1 MMIKHNEAY
10 ELAKKEA
17 AKMET
22 SYLGKAYFIFKAE
35 GNRSGEALMMDELMR
50 RFPDIYA
57 KLYDA
62 ETYDLDENEFI
73 DQSMKRVQIRRIK

>member
-1 MMIKHNEAY
+1 MLKTNEAY

-22 SYLGKAYFIFKAE
+22 SYLGKAYFIFKEE
-35 GNRSGEALMMDELMR
+35 GNRQGEALMMDEMMK

-62 ETYDLDENEFI
+62 ETYELDENEFV
-73 DQSMKRVQIRRIK
+73 DQSMKRVQIRRVK

>member
-1 MMIKHNEAY
+1 MMTKKNEAY

-17 AKMET
+17 AKMES
-22 SYLGKAYFIFKAE
+22 SYLGRAYFIFKE
-35 GNRSGEALMMDELMR
+35 DGNRQGEALMMDEMIR

-62 ETYDLDENEFI
+62 ETYDLDEMEFI
-73 DQSMKRVQIRRIK
+73 EQSMKRVQIRRIK